1 MAYIKTSKEQNWLL
15 PPSIKD
21 MIPEDH
27 ICFLVENF
35 VNSLNF
41 TKFDQE
47 YEGAGAPAYHP
58 RIDMKILL
66 QGMLSRVRS
75 SRKLATACRENFVF
89 MYLSEKAKPNFRTLA
104 RFRKDNASFVKEAF
118 QKTIEL
124 AKEYNLVD
132 LSLICIDGTTIK
144 ANANNK
150 SSVKK
155 ENIDIL
161 DKAIEKMIEEDIAQD
176 DLDIKHYGDREDN
189 LTGMDRRHMKRI
201 VEQYRKNQDKK
212 NVKVKIKRIKEESE
226 KDPTQNKLSLTDPE
240 SRMMQNK
247 KRYSEFSYNSQF
259 SVDAKNQ
266 IILANDVCQDKHDAN
281 QLIPQIKNIEENIGK
296 LPERTKIGADCSYS
310 SGDNFQFLEEKKLD
324 GYIPSRAQAQK
335 LNGKETTLRHD
346 GYEYDWK
353 TDEIILDGVRLQ
365 FHKHSIRKDGR
376 EVLLYKTKDW
386 SVRRQVPV
394 LFRERLRMR
403 DKMKSP
409 EAVIIYRQ
417 RQSVVEPPIGN
428 IKQNLGFR
436 EFLTRSLKSVK
447 TELNLVSIAHNL
459 KKVWM
464 NMERVR
470 KGRSV
475 ANLLR
480 SYYVVGMRL

>member
-1 MAYIKTSKEQNWLL
+1 MAYIKTFKEQNWLL
-15 PPSIKD
+15 PPSIRD
-21 MIPEDH
+21 MIPKDH

-75 SRKLATACRENFVF
+75 SRKLAAACKENFVF

-104 RFRKDNASFVKEAF
+104 RFRKENTSFVKEAF

-124 AKEYNLVD
+124 AKEHDLVD

-144 ANANNK
+144 ANASNK

-155 ENIDIL
+155 ENLDIL

-176 DLDIKHYGDREDN
+176 ELDIELYGDKEEN
-189 LTGMDRRHMKRI
+189 LTGMDRRDMKRI
-201 VEQYRKNQDKK
+201 VEQYKKSQDKK
-212 NVKVKIKRIKEESE
+212 KVKEKIKKVEEEIE
-226 KDPTQNKLSLTDPE
+226 KDPAQKKLSLTDPE
-240 SRMMQNK
+240 SRMMYNK

-310 SGDNFQFLEEKKLD
+310 SGDNFQFLEKKKLD
-324 GYIPSRAQAQK
+324 GYIPSRAQAQE
-335 LNGKETTLRHD
+335 LNGKEKTLKHD
-346 GYEYDWK
+346 DYDYDWE
-353 TDEIILDGVRLQ
+353 TDEIILEGARLQ
-365 FHKHSIRKDGR
+365 FHKQSVRKNGR
-376 EVLLYKTKDW
+376 KVLLYKTKDW
-386 SVRRQVPV
+386 SVRRQVPA
-394 LFRERLRMR
+394 LFRERLRMKAKMQTIEAKKIY
-403 DKMKSP
+403 DKRKT
-409 EAVIIYRQ
+409 
-417 RQSVVEPPIGN
+417 VVEPPIGN
-428 IKQNLGFR
+428 IKENLGFR
-436 EFLTRSLKSVK
+436 EFLTRGLNSVK
-447 TELNLVSIAHNL
+447 TELNLVSMAHNL

-464 NMERVR
+464 KTREGNGFLFHDVLIRFC
-470 KGRSV
+470 
-475 ANLLR
+475 
-480 SYYVVGMRL
+480 